1 MVNAGN
7 VNFDMDDKTNSNNNN
22 NLKTDADNNPD
33 NIVNTDNAY
42 DTIKINDKKESEERE
57 KRAINNPANHVSNN
71 NSMIGQI
78 KENKFEKKF
87 FNFTFFKVDPK
98 WRWLNEIGKDE
109 SSIEF
114 LELLRAANTKMKVR
128 TYSTVGLRHD
138 CEFLILTI
146 SPSLENIQVFT
157 SKIYSTILG
166 KYVEPVNTFLSL
178 TRKSTYSN
186 QVRLGF
192 ERDDEGDAPLKYLV
206 VYPFIKSREWYL
218 LPLETRKQM
227 MDEHIKVG
235 RKYPDIRLNTTYS
248 FGIGDQDFMLAFETE
263 DLSSFQDLIMEL
275 RETQVSRYILKDL
288 PMIPCV
294 SKKMDE
300 IIKSLG

>member
-1 MVNAGN
+1 MVNTDN
-7 VNFDMDDKTNSNNNN
+7 VNVDVGGKINSPKKDNN
-22 NLKTDADNNPD
+22 DNNPD
-33 NIVNTDNAY
+33 NAANSKPS
-42 DTIKINDKKESEERE
+42 DTINITDQKGFEPKEGVVTINPTYPM
-57 KRAINNPANHVSNN
+57 NNDSTNN
-71 NSMIGQI
+71 QTM
-78 KENKFEKKF
+78 EKKF

-128 TYSTVGLRHD
+128 TYSTIGLRHD
-138 CEFLILTI
+138 CDFLILTI
-146 SPSLENIQVFT
+146 SPSLENIQVFA

-186 QVRLGF
+186 QVKLGF
-192 ERDDEGDAPLKYLV
+192 ERDDDGDAPLKYLV

-248 FGIGDQDFMLAFETE
+248 FGIGDQDFMLAFETD

-294 SKKMDE
+294 SKKMDA

>member
-1 MVNAGN
+1 MVNTDN
-7 VNFDMDDKTNSNNNN
+7 VSVDVGDRINNSKQDSNGN
-22 NLKTDADNNPD
+22 NLD
-33 NIVNTDNAY
+33 NIVNEKPS
-42 DTIKINDKKESEERE
+42 DTININDQKEFES
-57 KRAINNPANHVSNN
+57 KGDGVTINPTYPMNN
-71 NSMIGQI
+71 DSTNNQTM
-78 KENKFEKKF
+78 EKKF
-87 FNFTFFKVDPK
+87 FSFTFFKVDPK

-114 LELLRAANTKMKVR
+114 LELLQTANTKMKVR
-128 TYSTVGLRHD
+128 TYSTIGLRHD

-146 SPSLENIQVFT
+146 SPSLENIQVFA

-186 QVRLGF
+186 QVKLGF
-192 ERDDEGDAPLKYLV
+192 ERDDNGDAPLKYLV

-248 FGIGDQDFMLAFETE
+248 FGIGDQDFMLAFETD